1 MGKKVWCHE
10 GMGGGDDLLLK
21 KCSNSV
27 CHLCFILIVANL
39 TLQNFHFAFI
49 LICKIGWNFAVF
61 SALLSSS
68 PKLKMKTEVQL
79 SPLFEINVLTCRLV
93 GEVVHKLDAG
103 GSFDF

>member
-1 MGKKVWCHE
+1 M
-10 GMGGGDDLLLK
+10 
-21 KCSNSV
+21 KCGNSI
-27 CHLCFILIVANL
+27 CHLCLILIVANL

-61 SALLSSS
+61 SALLSS
-68 PKLKMKTEVQL
+68 PKLKLKMKTEVQL

-93 GEVVHKLDAG
+93 GEVVHKLDSA